1 MRIRLLSRLKDLSE
15 SCLLA
20 LGPHLCLFRLSGLCC
35 QVLQV
40 YVALVPV
47 RGLRVVRLRLPLP
60 LVVLTLVQY
69 LLILLVPL
77 FF

>member
-1 MRIRLLSRLKDLSE
+1 MRIRLLGRLKDLSE

-20 LGPHLCLFRLSGLCC
+20 LGRHLCLFRLRGLCS

-40 YVALVPV
+40 DVAFVPV
-47 RGLRVVRLRLPLP
+47 LRLRFLRLRLALP
-60 LVVLTLVQY
+60 LVVLTFVQY
-69 LLILLVPL
+69 LFILFVAL

>member
-1 MRIRLLSRLKDLSE
+1 MRIRLLSSLKDLSE

-20 LGPHLCLFRLSGLCC
+20 LGPHLCLFRLHGFGS

-47 RGLRVVRLRLPLP
+47 GRLRLLRLRLALP

-69 LLILLVPL
+69 LLILLVAL